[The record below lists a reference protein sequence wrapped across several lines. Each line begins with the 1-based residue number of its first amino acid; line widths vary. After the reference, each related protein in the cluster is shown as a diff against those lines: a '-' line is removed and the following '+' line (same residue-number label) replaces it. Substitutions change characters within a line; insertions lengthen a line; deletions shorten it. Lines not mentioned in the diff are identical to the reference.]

1 MFCNNCGKQISDR
14 AKFCN
19 FCGAKVE
26 AAAPAASAQPKP
38 VMEPIPEKHT
48 APQKKKGKFG
58 RSLLSIIVA
67 VAVYFGVRYAVEH
80 NLLSGKDSKPKSG
93 FEMAVSMDSDM
104 LDALNSCIRGAVY
117 ENGYL
122 RYGFARL
129 HMPDYKLLSDE
140 EDQIDFLLHTKNS
153 AQLCINKV
161 IEFNTSIDAND
172 EEKTLKSLQK
182 ELPDAKMV
190 SYSEYKVG
198 GLPVIRYIV
207 RHTINDTEW
216 YTAQLIVLT
225 SEPASYSIRFQLMVK
240 AKDGYDEINKVFD
253 TLSISADYRVMPE
266 DSTNMGI
273 RRITAK

>member
-93 FEMAVSMDSDM
+93 FEMAMSMDSDVM
-104 LDALNSCIRGAVY
+104 DAVNSCLRGAVY
-117 ENGYL
+117 ENDYL
-122 RYGFARL
+122 RYGFCRL
-129 HMPDYKLLSDE
+129 HMPDYKLFSDDE
-140 EDQIDFLLHTKNS
+140 NQTDYLIHTKSS
-153 AQLCINKV
+153 AQLGVNRVYEINASFDV
-161 IEFNTSIDAND
+161 AD
-172 EEKTLKSLQK
+172 EEKMLKSLQK
-182 ELPDAKMV
+182 DYPDAKMV
-190 SYSEYKVG
+190 SYSEYKVSG
-198 GLPVIRYIV
+198 FPVIRYIAQYTV
-207 RHTINDTEW
+207 NDTKMYGAE
-216 YTAQLIVLT
+216 LIILT
-225 SEPASYSIRFQLMVK
+225 SEPASSSIRFDMDIR
-240 AKDGYDEINKVFD
+240 AKEGYDEINKVFD

-273 RRITAK
+273 MRITAK